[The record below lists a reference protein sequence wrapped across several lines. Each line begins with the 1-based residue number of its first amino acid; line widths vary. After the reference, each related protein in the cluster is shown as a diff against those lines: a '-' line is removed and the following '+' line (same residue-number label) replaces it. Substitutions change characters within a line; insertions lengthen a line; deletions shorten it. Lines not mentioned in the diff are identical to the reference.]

1 MPIKDK
7 NFCDQTKHVGRL
19 EHFLWNVLQI
29 YETKLTTHQQYDV
42 TVKHISITSSF
53 QELLSDMDH
62 HEETL
67 KLLTNITDF
76 LIKEDWDEN
85 TDDRCNDANLI
96 QDIKHLQTLLYKLW
110 LRLLEWEC
118 LLEGQQLG
126 HLQVRFNH
134 TRNWGKIEFQWMP
147 MGWTECAC

>member
-1 MPIKDK
+1 
-7 NFCDQTKHVGRL
+7 
-19 EHFLWNVLQI
+19 
-29 YETKLTTHQQYDV
+29 
-42 TVKHISITSSF
+42 
-53 QELLSDMDH
+53 MDH

-76 LIKEDWDEN
+76 LISEDCDEN
-85 TDDRCNDANLI
+85 ADDRCNDANLT

-126 HLQVRFNH
+126 HLQVRYL
-134 TRNWGKIEFQWMP
+134 GKIEFQ
-147 MGWTECAC
+147 

>member
-1 MPIKDK
+1 M
-7 NFCDQTKHVGRL
+7 
-19 EHFLWNVLQI
+19 E
-29 YETKLTTHQQYDV
+29 
-42 TVKHISITSSF
+42 
-53 QELLSDMDH
+53 H

-85 TDDRCNDANLI
+85 ADDRCNDANLT

-126 HLQVRFNH
+126 HLQVGFNH
-134 TRNWGKIEFQWMP
+134 TRN
-147 MGWTECAC
+147 